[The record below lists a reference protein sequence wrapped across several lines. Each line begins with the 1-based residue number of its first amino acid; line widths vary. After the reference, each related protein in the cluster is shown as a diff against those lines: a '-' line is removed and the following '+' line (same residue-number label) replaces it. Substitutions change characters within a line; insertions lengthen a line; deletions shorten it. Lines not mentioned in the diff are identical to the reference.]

1 MRAGLFGGTFNPIHN
16 GHLMVAT
23 QVVRHFALD
32 RLFIIPCREPPHKR
46 PSFLA
51 RADDRVRMI
60 DLALPADDRIVLS
73 DIELSRNG
81 PSYTIDTV
89 RQFHTRIVPDAE
101 LFLVMGLDAFLEL
114 HTWRSYARLIE
125 IVQPLVVFRPED
137 DGSHPDRAEDRMDAY
152 IRGHLPDGYRFEAQ
166 PQRWCHRS
174 LATIHLLRTTPLA
187 ISSSLIRR
195 RIRQGGTITGLVPPA
210 VTAYIE
216 QKELYR

>member
-16 GHLMVAT
+16 AHLMVAT
-23 QVVRHFALD
+23 QVVRHAALD

-46 PSFLA
+46 PAFLA
-51 RADDRVRMI
+51 GADDRVRMI
-60 DLALPADDRIVLS
+60 ELALPADDRIVLS
-73 DIELSRNG
+73 DIELARNG

-89 RQFHTRIVPDAE
+89 RQFRTRIVPDAE

-125 IVQPLVVFRPED
+125 IVQPLVVFRPEED
-137 DGSHPDRAEDRMDAY
+137 DPHPDHAADRMDAY
-152 IRGHLPDGYRFEAQ
+152 IRDHLPAGYRFEDRQ
-166 PQRWCHRS
+166 QRWCHRS

-195 RIRQGGTITGLVPPA
+195 RIRSGGSITDLVPPA
-210 VTAYIE
+210 VNAYIE